1 MKKKLASIVTC
12 TLLTPMFLNGTTNA
26 VYADSKTNQISTTQE
41 NQQKE
46 MDRRGLLGYYFKGKD
61 FNNLTMFAPTRD
73 NTLIYD
79 QQTVNVLLD
88 KKQQEYQSIRW
99 IGLIQSKETGDFTFN
114 LSEDEQAII
123 EIDGKIISN
132 KGKEKQVVHLEKGI
146 LVPIKIEYQ
155 SDTKFNIDSK
165 TFKELKLFKID
176 SQNQSQQVQR
186 DELRQPEFNKK
197 ESQEFLAKASKTN
210 FFMQKMKR
218 DIDEDTDTDG
228 DSIPDLWEENGYT
241 IQKKVAV
248 KWDDKFAQQGYVKY
262 LSSPYQAHTAGD
274 PYTDW
279 EKAAGDIPKSNA
291 AATRNP
297 LVAAFPSINVD
308 MRKMILSKDSNFSN
322 SAETHSN
329 NSYTYANSEG
339 ASINA
344 GFSFKE
350 GLSFGTSANYQHTE
364 TVGADWGSS
373 QSNTEQFNSAS
384 AGYLNAN
391 VHYNNVGTGGIYDAQ
406 PTTSFI
412 LQDST
417 IATITAKSNATALS
431 IPSGDRYPASKE
443 GISLKTMDDF
453 NSHPITLNKPQLDA
467 VLNNEV
473 IKINTD
479 QTDGRYGIIG
489 VDGKAEIG
497 DRWSPIMDEIK
508 GSTASIIIDPDD
520 GKALETRIA
529 AKDYKNPEDKT
540 PSLTIKEGLK
550 IAYPESISEDKDGIL
565 FYEYKSDE
573 GKLTTKQLSE
583 ENVMTYID
591 EATSKEFERQ
601 LSDGSAKGLYDIKLT
616 PKMNITIRLAT
627 VTLGFDDQFSA
638 HPWENATWNENI
650 GNLRPGSLFVKNA
663 QSEYIIP
670 EDIVKPNYNYL
681 ITGYI
686 KHLTSD
692 PDAPVT
698 ISVFTKNNEGRA
710 YNTSERL
717 IFQNQFEGFGKF
729 TIKTENISG
738 DHILDS
744 ILLIPG
750 IYLGPN
756 PNDHRYSM
764 SYLDDIAIIPIGPN
778 KSR

>member
-1 MKKKLASIVTC
+1 MKKKLASVVTC
-12 TLLTPMFLNGTTNA
+12 TLLAPMFLNGNVNA
-26 VYADSKTNQISTTQE
+26 VYADSKTNQISTTQK

-46 MDRRGLLGYYFKGKD
+46 MDRKGLLGYYFKGKD
-61 FNNLTMFAPTRD
+61 FSNLTMFAPTRD

-79 QQTVNVLLD
+79 QQTANKLLD
-88 KKQQEYQSIRW
+88 KKQQQYQSIRW
-99 IGLIQSKETGDFTFN
+99 IGLIQSKEKGDFTFN

-132 KGKEKQVVHLEKGI
+132 KGKEKQVVHLEKEK

-165 TFKELKLFKID
+165 TFKEFKLFKID
-176 SQNQSQQVQR
+176 SQNQSQQVKR
-186 DELRQPEFNKK
+186 DELRNPEFNKK
-197 ESQEFLAKASKTN
+197 ESREFLAKASKTN

-241 IQKKVAV
+241 IQNKVAV

-262 LSSPYQAHTAGD
+262 LSSPYQAHTVGD

-308 MRKMILSKDSNFSN
+308 MRKMILSKDSNLSN
-322 SAETHSN
+322 SAEAHSN

-339 ASINA
+339 ASIEA
-344 GFSFKE
+344 GFGPKGFSF
-350 GLSFGTSANYQHTE
+350 GVSANYQHTE
-364 TVGADWGSS
+364 TVGSDWGNSK
-373 QSNTEQFNSAS
+373 SNTEQFNSAS

-497 DRWSPIMDEIK
+497 DRWSPIIDEIK
-508 GSTASIIIDPDD
+508 GRTASIIIDPAD

-565 FYEYKSDE
+565 FYEYKNDE
-573 GKLTTKQLSE
+573 GKVTKKQLSE
-583 ENVMTYID
+583 ENIMPYLD
-591 EATSKEFERQ
+591 EDTSKEFERQ

-638 HPWENATWNENI
+638 YPWENATWSDKF
-650 GNLRPGSLFVKNA
+650 GNLRLGSLA
-663 QSEYIIP
+663 IP
-670 EDIVKPNYNYL
+670 QESKYTIPKDKVKPNYDYL

-686 KHLTSD
+686 KHDFTTDNESLGIV
-692 PDAPVT
+692 A
-698 ISVFTKNNEGRA
+698 FTKKDNFEMWNMG
-710 YNTSERL
+710 TS
-717 IFQNQFEGFGKF
+717 IFSQNSGGEFKKF
-729 TIKTENISG
+729 TIKTQNISG
-738 DHILDS
+738 DYILDS
-744 ILLIPG
+744 IQLMKR
-750 IYLGPN
+750 N
-756 PNDHRYSM
+756 NDVNKID
-764 SYLDDIAIIPIGPN
+764 SYLDDISIIPIGPN